1 MHESSIYNIA
11 QTTIASV
18 AVFTGGM
25 NSGFNKAANSV
36 GVKPSYFVAG
46 TLVMAVAGMVAIEKI
61 KSGDKV
67 ISTDPETMETSPKT
81 VPETYI
87 KEVTTL
93 VHLNVNGEEII
104 TTVDHPFYVK
114 NQGFIKA
121 GELIV
126 GDELLDVNGNV
137 LLVENFD
144 VELTEEPVK
153 VYNFQV
159 EDFHTYYV
167 GENNILVHNAGKEY
181 KIPKSRTG
189 KEKATDIPS
198 RFKGERPY
206 INESGKDFAKRLCDE
221 AFGKGNY
228 DTGPKSDYNRLKKYG
243 DRAFTNPKNRSKV
256 MAKYYLTKI
265 IYNGLTYFLIWYSND
280 EDGFLLFDQ
289 QLLVFF
295 SVEEANTFADK
306 EHIIFEKGIT
316 VFDLSE
322 IIELI
327 NNVEISQNCRI
338 LIDIWH
344 FFSDLS
350 KSLNEEFIGDYNDE
364 EIIDIYNKLFYGSNL
379 ELLKNE
385 EYHPS
390 FNVDEKHKCWEIF
403 ESGLSIL
410 NKYLNDDFSMK

>member
-1 MHESSIYNIA
+1 MGGFDTLALGSKILFGDNWFSDFNAALHESSIYNVA

-25 NSGFNKAANSV
+25 NSGFNKAANSA
-36 GVKPSYFVAG
+36 GVKPSCFVAG
-46 TLVMAVAGMVAIEKI
+46 TLVMAVAGMVAIETI

-81 VPETYI
+81 VLETYI
-87 KEVTTL
+87 REVTTL
-93 VHLNVNGEEII
+93 VHLTVNGEEIV

-126 GDELLDVNGNV
+126 GDELLDVTGNI

-144 VELTEEPVK
+144 VGLTDKPVK

-181 KIPKSRTG
+181 KIPKSGTG

-243 DRAFTNPKNRSKV
+243 DRAFTNPKK
-256 MAKYYLTKI
+256 
-265 IYNGLTYFLIWYSND
+265 
-280 EDGFLLFDQ
+280 
-289 QLLVFF
+289 
-295 SVEEANTFADK
+295 
-306 EHIIFEKGIT
+306 
-316 VFDLSE
+316 
-322 IIELI
+322 
-327 NNVEISQNCRI
+327 
-338 LIDIWH
+338 
-344 FFSDLS
+344 
-350 KSLNEEFIGDYNDE
+350 
-364 EIIDIYNKLFYGSNL
+364 
-379 ELLKNE
+379 
-385 EYHPS
+385 
-390 FNVDEKHKCWEIF
+390 
-403 ESGLSIL
+403 
-410 NKYLNDDFSMK
+410 

>member
-1 MHESSIYNIA
+1 
-11 QTTIASV
+11 
-18 AVFTGGM
+18 
-25 NSGFNKAANSV
+25 
-36 GVKPSYFVAG
+36 
-46 TLVMAVAGMVAIEKI
+46 MVTE
-61 KSGDKV
+61 
-67 ISTDPETMETSPKT
+67 P
-81 VPETYI
+81 
-87 KEVTTL
+87 L
-93 VHLNVNGEEII
+93 
-104 TTVDHPFYVK
+104 
-114 NQGFIKA
+114 
-121 GELIV
+121 LI
-126 GDELLDVNGNV
+126 
-137 LLVENFD
+137 
-144 VELTEEPVK
+144 
-153 VYNFQV
+153 Q
-159 EDFHTYYV
+159 
-167 GENNILVHNAGKEY
+167 
-181 KIPKSRTG
+181 
-189 KEKATDIPS
+189 
-198 RFKGERPY
+198 
-206 INESGKDFAKRLCDE
+206 
-221 AFGKGNY
+221 
-228 DTGPKSDYNRLKKYG
+228 
-243 DRAFTNPKNRSKV
+243 KNRSKV

-306 EHIIFEKGIT
+306 KHIIFEKGIT

-390 FNVDEKHKCWEIF
+390 VNVDEKHKCWEIF

>member
-1 MHESSIYNIA
+1 MGGFDTLALGSKILFGDNWFSDFNAALHESSIYNIA

-25 NSGFNKAANSV
+25 NSGFNKAANSA
-36 GVKPSYFVAG
+36 GVKPSCFVAG
-46 TLVMAVAGMVAIEKI
+46 TLVMAVAGMVAIETI

-81 VPETYI
+81 VLETYI
-87 KEVTTL
+87 REVTTL
-93 VHLNVNGEEII
+93 VHLTVNGEEIV

-153 VYNFQV
+153 VYNFKV

-181 KIPKSRTG
+181 KIPKSGTG

-243 DRAFTNPKNRSKV
+243 DRAFTNPKK
-256 MAKYYLTKI
+256 
-265 IYNGLTYFLIWYSND
+265 
-280 EDGFLLFDQ
+280 
-289 QLLVFF
+289 
-295 SVEEANTFADK
+295 
-306 EHIIFEKGIT
+306 
-316 VFDLSE
+316 
-322 IIELI
+322 
-327 NNVEISQNCRI
+327 
-338 LIDIWH
+338 
-344 FFSDLS
+344 
-350 KSLNEEFIGDYNDE
+350 
-364 EIIDIYNKLFYGSNL
+364 
-379 ELLKNE
+379 
-385 EYHPS
+385 
-390 FNVDEKHKCWEIF
+390 
-403 ESGLSIL
+403 
-410 NKYLNDDFSMK
+410 

>member
-1 MHESSIYNIA
+1 
-11 QTTIASV
+11 
-18 AVFTGGM
+18 
-25 NSGFNKAANSV
+25 
-36 GVKPSYFVAG
+36 
-46 TLVMAVAGMVAIEKI
+46 
-61 KSGDKV
+61 
-67 ISTDPETMETSPKT
+67 
-81 VPETYI
+81 
-87 KEVTTL
+87 
-93 VHLNVNGEEII
+93 
-104 TTVDHPFYVK
+104 
-114 NQGFIKA
+114 
-121 GELIV
+121 
-126 GDELLDVNGNV
+126 
-137 LLVENFD
+137 
-144 VELTEEPVK
+144 
-153 VYNFQV
+153 
-159 EDFHTYYV
+159 
-167 GENNILVHNAGKEY
+167 
-181 KIPKSRTG
+181 
-189 KEKATDIPS
+189 
-198 RFKGERPY
+198 
-206 INESGKDFAKRLCDE
+206 
-221 AFGKGNY
+221 
-228 DTGPKSDYNRLKKYG
+228 
-243 DRAFTNPKNRSKV
+243 

-306 EHIIFEKGIT
+306 KHIIFEKGIT

-322 IIELI
+322 IIELV

-364 EIIDIYNKLFYGSNL
+364 EIIDIYNKLFYGRASDGDCL
-379 ELLKNE
+379 KTVPFLLLKNE

>member
-1 MHESSIYNIA
+1 MGGFDTLALGSKILFGDNWFSDFNAALHESSIYNIT

-25 NSGFNKAANSV
+25 NSGFNKAANSA
-36 GVKPSYFVAG
+36 GVKPSCFVAG

-67 ISTDPETMETSPKT
+67 ISTDPETMETSLKT
-81 VPETYI
+81 VLETYI
-87 KEVTTL
+87 REVTTL
-93 VHLNVNGEEII
+93 VHLTVNGEEII
-104 TTVDHPFYVK
+104 TTIDHPFYVK

-144 VELTEEPVK
+144 VGLTDKPVK

-181 KIPKSRTG
+181 KIPKSGTG

-243 DRAFTNPKNRSKV
+243 DRAFTNPKK
-256 MAKYYLTKI
+256 
-265 IYNGLTYFLIWYSND
+265 
-280 EDGFLLFDQ
+280 
-289 QLLVFF
+289 
-295 SVEEANTFADK
+295 
-306 EHIIFEKGIT
+306 
-316 VFDLSE
+316 
-322 IIELI
+322 
-327 NNVEISQNCRI
+327 
-338 LIDIWH
+338 
-344 FFSDLS
+344 
-350 KSLNEEFIGDYNDE
+350 
-364 EIIDIYNKLFYGSNL
+364 
-379 ELLKNE
+379 
-385 EYHPS
+385 
-390 FNVDEKHKCWEIF
+390 
-403 ESGLSIL
+403 
-410 NKYLNDDFSMK
+410 

>member
-1 MHESSIYNIA
+1 
-11 QTTIASV
+11 
-18 AVFTGGM
+18 
-25 NSGFNKAANSV
+25 
-36 GVKPSYFVAG
+36 
-46 TLVMAVAGMVAIEKI
+46 
-61 KSGDKV
+61 
-67 ISTDPETMETSPKT
+67 
-81 VPETYI
+81 
-87 KEVTTL
+87 
-93 VHLNVNGEEII
+93 
-104 TTVDHPFYVK
+104 
-114 NQGFIKA
+114 
-121 GELIV
+121 
-126 GDELLDVNGNV
+126 
-137 LLVENFD
+137 
-144 VELTEEPVK
+144 
-153 VYNFQV
+153 
-159 EDFHTYYV
+159 
-167 GENNILVHNAGKEY
+167 
-181 KIPKSRTG
+181 
-189 KEKATDIPS
+189 
-198 RFKGERPY
+198 
-206 INESGKDFAKRLCDE
+206 
-221 AFGKGNY
+221 
-228 DTGPKSDYNRLKKYG
+228 
-243 DRAFTNPKNRSKV
+243 

-364 EIIDIYNKLFYGSNL
+364 EIIYIYNKLFYGSNL

>member
-1 MHESSIYNIA
+1 MGGFDTLALGSKILFGDNWFSDFNAALHESSIYNIT

-25 NSGFNKAANSV
+25 NSGFNKAANSA
-36 GVKPSYFVAG
+36 GVKPSCFVAG
-46 TLVMAVAGMVAIEKI
+46 TLVMAVVGMVAIEKI

-81 VPETYI
+81 VLETYI
-87 KEVTTL
+87 REVTTL
-93 VHLNVNGEEII
+93 VHLTVNGEEIV

-126 GDELLDVNGNV
+126 GDELLDVTGNI

-144 VELTEEPVK
+144 VGLTDKPVK

-167 GENNILVHNAGKEY
+167 GENNILVHNAGQEY
-181 KIPKSRTG
+181 KIPKSGTG

-243 DRAFTNPKNRSKV
+243 DRAFTNPKK
-256 MAKYYLTKI
+256 
-265 IYNGLTYFLIWYSND
+265 
-280 EDGFLLFDQ
+280 
-289 QLLVFF
+289 
-295 SVEEANTFADK
+295 
-306 EHIIFEKGIT
+306 
-316 VFDLSE
+316 
-322 IIELI
+322 
-327 NNVEISQNCRI
+327 
-338 LIDIWH
+338 
-344 FFSDLS
+344 
-350 KSLNEEFIGDYNDE
+350 
-364 EIIDIYNKLFYGSNL
+364 
-379 ELLKNE
+379 
-385 EYHPS
+385 
-390 FNVDEKHKCWEIF
+390 
-403 ESGLSIL
+403 
-410 NKYLNDDFSMK
+410 